1 MRDLCDDCRKEVAR
15 WLLDMPVVVHAGGVV
30 MALELDCPDDGQ
42 RRMEVTCG

>member
-15 WLLDMPVVVHAGGVV
+15 WLLDMSVRAAAGGEWDE
-30 MALELDCPDDGQ
+30 LWLDCPDDGQ